1 MTMQCIDLAGGRRLQ
16 NRRGRWVMLPDET
29 GVEVRVEGN
38 EAIVTDQDGQT
49 FTAEIIDQAETMAK
63 KRAAKKTTSTAKGDR
78 WAMLNSVADVAIR
91 DLTGAETKIWLIL
104 FRDVRNG
111 LARTSMADIARRA
124 GLEPRSAKRAM
135 RSLEARRLVKIVAH
149 GTIDGKPNTYQ
160 LKMPT

>member
-1 MTMQCIDLAGGRRLQ
+1 MTTECLHLRDGRRLQ
-16 NRRGRWVMLPDET
+16 NRRGSWVMLPEET
-29 GVEVRVEGN
+29 GVEVRVDGR
-38 EAIVTDQDGQT
+38 EAIVTDQDGRT

-63 KRAAKKTTSTAKGDR
+63 KRASKKSTGKGDR
-78 WAMLNSVADVAIR
+78 WPMLNNVVDLAMR
-91 DLTGAETKIWLIL
+91 DLTAAEIKVWLVL

-135 RSLEARRLVKIVAH
+135 RSLEARRLVRIVAH
-149 GTIDGKPNTYQ
+149 GTIDGKPNAYQ

>member
-1 MTMQCIDLAGGRRLQ
+1 
-16 NRRGRWVMLPDET
+16 
-29 GVEVRVEGN
+29 
-38 EAIVTDQDGQT
+38 
-49 FTAEIIDQAETMAK
+49 MAK
-63 KRAAKKTTSTAKGDR
+63 KRAAKKTTSAAKGDR
-78 WAMLNSVADVAIR
+78 WAMLNTMVDLAIR
-91 DLTGAETKIWLIL
+91 DLTAAEIKVWLVL
-104 FRDVRNG
+104 FRDVRSG

>member
-1 MTMQCIDLAGGRRLQ
+1 
-16 NRRGRWVMLPDET
+16 MLPDET
-29 GVEVRVEGN
+29 GVEVRIEGH
-38 EAIVTDQDGQT
+38 EAIVTDQDGHT
-49 FTAEIIDQAETMAK
+49 FKAEIIDQAETMAK
-63 KRAAKKTTSTAKGDR
+63 KRAAKKSTSPAKSDR
-78 WAMLNSVADVAIR
+78 WAMLNTMVDMAIR
-91 DLTGAETKIWLIL
+91 DLTAAEIKVWLVL